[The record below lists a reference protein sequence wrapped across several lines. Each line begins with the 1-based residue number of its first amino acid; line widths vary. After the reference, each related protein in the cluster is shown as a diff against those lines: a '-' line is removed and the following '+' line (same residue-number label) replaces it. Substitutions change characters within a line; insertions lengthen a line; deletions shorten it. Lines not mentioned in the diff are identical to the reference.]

1 MIRLSFLICTLA
13 AAAIAFSQE
22 AGLNALHQRLGAV
35 KQSIA
40 QNQARLKQYTWTE
53 TTEISLKGEE
63 KKRTQA
69 DCLYGPDGKVQKTPV
84 GNPAP
89 PASRRGIKGKI
100 VANKIEDMK
109 DYMDRVGSL
118 VQRYVPPNPQ
128 SLQEVF
134 EKGNAQLSSGGVLV
148 FHDYFKPGDNL
159 TITFNPG
166 TKRVVSFAVATYLDE
181 PKDVVTLDAHFSS
194 LPDGTNFLEESVLNA
209 TAKQIQIKK
218 TNSGY
223 RKLAG

>member
-1 MIRLSFLICTLA
+1 
-13 AAAIAFSQE
+13 
-22 AGLNALHQRLGAV
+22 LHQRLGAV

-40 QNQARLKQYTWTE
+40 ENQARLKQYTWTE
-53 TTEISLKGEE
+53 TTETSLKGEE

-69 DCLYGPDGKVQKTPV
+69 DCVYGPEGKTEKTPV

-89 PASRRGIKGKI
+89 PPSRRGIKGKI

-109 DYMDRVGSL
+109 DYMDRVASL
-118 VQRYVPPNPQ
+118 VQRYVPPNAQ
-128 SLQEVF
+128 SMQEAF
-134 EKGNAQLSSGGVLV
+134 AKGNAQLSSAGALV

-159 TITFNPG
+159 TITFDLA
-166 TKRVVSFAVATYLDE
+166 TKKVVSFAVATYLDQ
-181 PKDVVTLDAHFSS
+181 PKDVVTVDARFSS

-223 RKLAG
+223 HKLAG